1 MSWWTHPQHLEG
13 HGGASLD
20 GASNV
25 IVLWKTTLTL
35 QSFTHYDATTLPVFP
50 LMMTVVL
57 LAAPLPADYVLS
69 PSNGT
74 GWS

>member
-25 IVLWKTTLTL
+25 IVLPKTTLTL
-35 QSFTHYDATTLPVFP
+35 QSFTHYQYDATTLPVFP

-57 LAAPLPADYVLS
+57 LAAPHRVVS